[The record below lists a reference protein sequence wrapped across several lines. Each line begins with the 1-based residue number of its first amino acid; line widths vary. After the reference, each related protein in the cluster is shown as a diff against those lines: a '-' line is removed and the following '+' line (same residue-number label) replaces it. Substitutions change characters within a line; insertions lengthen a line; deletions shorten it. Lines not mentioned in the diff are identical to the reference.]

1 MTTHLQNRLTGLIR
15 SGVNRG
21 HGAIGEDSALHMAPE
36 MVHGV
41 QLRGRRGQKSEGH
54 MQVLGQPA
62 TRGGRMGRSPIL
74 KEHELPAPPMGAN
87 HPEEGAMRHLVPG
100 LRDTQHDITAPDI
113 QHPVQ
118 DAPGMRPG
126 DRHRHLL
133 SPGPIAVGEG
143 RHLGDDGLIE
153 HEEDRA
159 EAPVQ
164 PPLEPPFAWR
174 HVAERWA
181 SR

>member
-1 MTTHLQNRLTGLIR
+1 MPTHLQNRLTGLIR

-21 HGAIGEDSALHMAPE
+21 HRAIGEDTALHMAPE

-41 QLRGRRGQKSEGH
+41 QLRGRRGHKAEGN

-62 TRGGRMGRSPIL
+62 TRGRRMGRPSIL
-74 KEHELPAPPMGAN
+74 KEHDVPAPPMGAN
-87 HPEEGAMRHLVPG
+87 HREEGVLRRLVPG
-100 LRDTQHDITAPDI
+100 LRDIPHDIPAPDM

-118 DAPGMRPG
+118 DAPGMGPG

-133 SPGPIAVGEG
+133 APGPIAVGEG

-153 HEEDRA
+153 PEEDRA
-159 EAPVQ
+159 RAPVQ